1 MNSHD
6 SPPLSSDD
14 ALARRLQT
22 HWQANTPP
30 LNQDAAWHRLQA
42 QLAPAPAHAPV
53 RHGLRLM
60 TRLAEWRSWWMP
72 TLTFATGA
80 ACAALVMALL
90 APVTLAPPAPAPQ
103 AFTALSGPER
113 PPPAN
118 GARLQVAFAAD
129 ARLADINTLLL
140 QLDASVVAG
149 PSALGLYT
157 LQVPP
162 DTAAQA
168 LQRLQSSPLV
178 DSAAQA
184 PAM

>member
-1 MNSHD
+1 
-6 SPPLSSDD
+6 
-14 ALARRLQT
+14 
-22 HWQANTPP
+22 
-30 LNQDAAWHRLQA
+30 
-42 QLAPAPAHAPV
+42 
-53 RHGLRLM
+53 M

-72 TLTFATGA
+72 TLTFATGG

-90 APVTLAPPAPAPQ
+90 APMTLAPSPPSTP
-103 AFTALSGPER
+103 FVALSGPAT
-113 PPPAN
+113 PVPTA

-129 ARLADINTLLL
+129 ARLADINALLL

-157 LQVPP
+157 LQVAP